1 MEYSDMLT
9 VLGVLG
15 GWIVLQ
21 WWVLPRLGVP
31 T

>member
-1 MEYSDMLT
+1 MDTMLT

-15 GWIVLQ
+15 GWIALQ
-21 WWVLPRLGVP
+21 YWVLPRMGIP

>member
-1 MEYSDMLT
+1 MDSW
-9 VLGVLG
+9 LGFAIALG

-21 WWVLPRLGVP
+21 SWVLPRLGVP

>member
-1 MEYSDMLT
+1 MDTMLT

-15 GWIVLQ
+15 GWIALQ
-21 WWVLPRLGVP
+21 WWVLPWIGIP